1 VSFRPSCTE
10 TSTTT
15 TFDLGITPHANV
27 TSGWDGSGICF
38 VQSELALAAP
48 EWASYYRAWC
58 HDATEHA
65 TSPNAAAGSA
75 NIARETLCGTMRRL
89 PNGRQ
94 LFHGLPEKAVL
105 VQSDNAVKRVSE
117 YSSQSIRNCCN
128 ASFHRCVGK
137 PVAMQLHNLFDITAS
152 TWHAIWE
159 RYRNV

>member
-1 VSFRPSCTE
+1 MP
-10 TSTTT
+10 
-15 TFDLGITPHANV
+15 
-27 TSGWDGSGICF
+27 
-38 VQSELALAAP
+38 
-48 EWASYYRAWC
+48 
-58 HDATEHA
+58 
-65 TSPNAAAGSA
+65 TSPLGGTAAAFVLCRVSLPLLRRSGPLITGLGAMMPQSMPPRRTQRRVVRTLP
-75 NIARETLCGTMRRL
+75 RETLCGTMRRL